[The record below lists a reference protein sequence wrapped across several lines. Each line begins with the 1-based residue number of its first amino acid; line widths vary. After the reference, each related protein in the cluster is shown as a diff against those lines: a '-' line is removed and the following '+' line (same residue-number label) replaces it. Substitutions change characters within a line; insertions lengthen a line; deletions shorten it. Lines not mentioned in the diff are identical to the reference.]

1 MEVGLVMAVKDLACV
16 EVEVLDCAEVEVLG
30 RVGVVLDL
38 VLESVSV
45 KDRLVVPGL
54 LVEVLD

>member
-1 MEVGLVMAVKDLACV
+1 MVMEDLACV
-16 EVEVLDCAEVEVLG
+16 EVEVLDCVGVVVLD

-45 KDRLVVPGL
+45 KDRLVVPDR